1 MSGSDRP
8 RRVMRDGLS
17 VTGYEDVSRPR
28 KLNLCRSS
36 RRPPTPYRRAL
47 RRRSSSAARS
57 IPRRDRAAA
66 TFLEEVDDFPTA
78 FDQARPHESLGQ
90 RMPLALHRGGHTT
103 YSGPQVS
110 KGGATGHLMR
120 LPPVEA
126 ERGTEL
132 ADAPFLT
139 ESAAPA
145 ARSRITRF
153 SGAMPWWRSMGPTVP
168 GRGTQRRMSTVPSN
182 RSLLRYRSASRG

>member
-1 MSGSDRP
+1 VSGSDRP

-90 RMPLALHRGGHTT
+90 RMPLALHRGGHHLFRAPSVQGRRHGTPHAAAA
-103 YSGPQVS
+103 SRGRARD
-110 KGGATGHLMR
+110 GARGRAVPHRVRSPRRAESHHPILWGHAL
-120 LPPVEA
+120 VA
-126 ERGTEL
+126 QHGT
-132 ADAPFLT
+132 DC
-139 ESAAPA
+139 
-145 ARSRITRF
+145 ARSRH
-153 SGAMPWWRSMGPTVP
+153 PT
-168 GRGTQRRMSTVPSN
+168 
-182 RSLLRYRSASRG
+182 AH